1 MRVIQITKCAL
12 FRSRRAGGDP
22 RCALDRSPPMT
33 ANTPLS
39 RSIRLVRGFFAAAL
53 ALVATSA
60 TPAAALSIVN
70 LSVALGATNSADQFV
85 DTTSPPVT
93 RIRTSTVGVVSST
106 PLSFQT
112 RYALAVGSDIGN
124 TATIAE
130 AHTANYTITLAVNQT
145 AGLPWMLTL
154 DTSRL
159 GALTIVDD
167 GNGGGT
173 AALGAVTGSR
183 TGAGTHTGS
192 LGLAA
197 VPTLT
202 GTAGGNT
209 PFSQTGSAVL
219 TGVGTGANQ
228 NITLTFSFSASTTS
242 TRQGNNGDEAAVR
255 MGIAGNATSFTAGNY
270 PGVGGRTMSS
280 DGHFVTATLVPEPTT
295 IVLMALGLSGLAMSG
310 RRR

>member
-1 MRVIQITKCAL
+1 MIPNSP
-12 FRSRRAGGDP
+12 FSSR
-22 RCALDRSPPMT
+22 L
-33 ANTPLS
+33 
-39 RSIRLVRGFFAAAL
+39 RLVRAFAAATL
-53 ALVATSA
+53 ALAAIHA

-70 LSVALGATNSADQFV
+70 LSVALGATNSVNQFV
-85 DTTSPPVT
+85 DTTTPPVT
-93 RIRTSTVGVVSST
+93 RIRTSSVAVVSST

-124 TATIAE
+124 NASIAE

-183 TGAGTHTGS
+183 TGAGSHSGS

-228 NITLTFSFSASTTS
+228 TITLTFGFSASTTS
-242 TRQGNNGDEAAVR
+242 SRQGNNGDEAAVR

-270 PGVGGRTMSS
+270 PGVGSRTLAN

-295 IVLMALGLSGLAMSG
+295 IVLLALGLSGLATYG